1 MKTLIVALAL
11 TIGAT
16 SSAFAMGE
24 TADRSIP
31 ASLQNLEQGKT
42 VSLSGNNYG
51 FKSSIVTSNQSR
63 AGEPGHS
70 NR

>member
-24 TADRSIP
+24 VADKGIP
-31 ASLQNLEQGKT
+31 AALQNLEQGHT
-42 VSLSGNNYG
+42 VSLSGNNNAYG
-51 FKSSIVTSNQSR
+51 FKSSVIVDTTGNT
-63 AGEPGHS
+63 